1 MSEEGDPDPCPY
13 TNFFNIAPLVG
24 EIKRLK
30 QDLEDERN
38 NNGKRELS
46 VQAQQPPTYAGGC
59 GGGGDD
65 SEHVISLLKSQL
77 QALTPVSDIVKENM
91 ALKAQVERL
100 RQVNQ
105 EQYDGFTAA
114 MKSHYAGQLAAVKQ
128 VFSDLQRH
136 CRDQC
141 DAATERMLRAFESLH
156 AKISQFEQ
164 QIEKSSNSTQYA
176 RVDVKRMFEEI
187 RSEFNGMV
195 DVFRLA
201 KDEIRGVREV

>member
-1 MSEEGDPDPCPY
+1 MSEEGGPDPCPY
-13 TNFFNIAPLVG
+13 TNFFNIEPLVG

-30 QDLEDERN
+30 QDLENERN

-46 VQAQQPPTYAGGC
+46 TQPLPPAHAGGS
-59 GGGGDD
+59 GDD

-77 QALTPVSDIVKENM
+77 QALTPVSDIVKENI

-100 RQVNQ
+100 KQVNQ

-114 MKSHYAGQLAAVKQ
+114 MRSHYTGQLAAVKQ

-136 CRDQC
+136 CREQC

-176 RVDVKRMFEEI
+176 RIDVKRMFEEI

-201 KDEIRGVREV
+201 KDEIRGIREV